1 MSRDSYE
8 ILHEHIHGWLHRKN
22 IASSVRRVSTLPVAI
37 ATDIGLVRKEN
48 LAYGFIRIPNQPQ
61 VFFHYDSVYGS
72 KPVSNDK
79 VIFSKFLGGGH
90 DRAHPVIKAK

>member
-48 LAYGFIRIPNQPQ
+48 QDRVAIL
-61 VFFHYDSVYGS
+61 
-72 KPVSNDK
+72 
-79 VIFSKFLGGGH
+79 KF
-90 DRAHPVIKAK
+90 RPSSKAKDIVVVALADGMGG

>member
-48 LAYGFIRIPNQPQ
+48 QDRVAIL
-61 VFFHYDSVYGS
+61 
-72 KPVSNDK
+72 
-79 VIFSKFLGGGH
+79 KF
-90 DRAHPVIKAK
+90 RPSSKAK